1 MKKMV
6 HGTECT
12 VHGKSVH
19 PLTPVPCAMR
29 LEPLLHY
36 STIPTFHYSPCLLL
50 SPVYLY
56 SVSFVCPTV
65 ERPWP
70 GQKILSAE
78 HDEKSLAVHIM
89 LITPR
94 MGQIVPQ
101 IQVSLRVEIRS
112 VIFKT
117 PEECDLFADFK
128 GEVDSQGPSQEA
140 S

>member
-1 MKKMV
+1 MLLAPSSRLFAEAVNKAQHQCV
-6 HGTECT
+6 GVPVDFIETGLGNRPIGVIQAVET
-12 VHGKSVH
+12 GVGGPFLKS
-19 PLTPVPCAMR
+19 
-29 LEPLLHY
+29 E
-36 STIPTFHYSPCLLL
+36 SQ
-50 SPVYLY
+50 
-56 SVSFVCPTV
+56 V

-78 HDEKSLAVHIM
+78 HDEKSLAVRIM

-101 IQVSLRVEIRS
+101 IQVPLRVEIRP